1 MEKIKKTSKQKIV
14 DVIYN
19 EFKNLTYLDILELSN
34 LLQASI
40 IRSFREAEKN
50 TKTNE

>member
-1 MEKIKKTSKQKIV
+1 MEKVKKSPKEKIV

-40 IRSFREAEKN
+40 IRSFREAEKKQ
-50 TKTNE
+50 KTNE